1 MGFLCGRGGVVL
13 LSRAGTGAA
22 LHRRRPSHPGTYW
35 SGPSGSRGRSPGCP
49 TRRRPVLRPGRKT
62 SFTTLGT
69 STPPRYPPRMIPT
82 VVWGTG
88 NVGRAAIRAVD
99 AHPALELTAVIVHD
113 PAKAGRDAGELAG
126 LGHRLGVTATR
137 DIEAVLAARP
147 AAVVYAASGDIRPD
161 DALADI
167 TRAITAGA
175 VVVSPA
181 LYPLYDHRSAPPEFR
196 DPVLAAI
203 AEGGGSLFAS
213 GVDPGWGN
221 DVLPLLISGLGTT
234 VDAIRC
240 QEIFDYS
247 TYDQPDSV
255 RHLVGMGHPMDYEPM
270 MLMPSIPTMVWGGQI
285 RMMARALGVELDE
298 IRETSQRRAL
308 DTTVHTPS
316 MGVFE
321 AGTQGAIRFEVQGV
335 VGGEPRIVIEHVTRI
350 HPSCAPDW
358 PVPPDGGAGAHRV
371 VIEGRPRIEVTVEAT
386 DEGENRSAGGNATAV
401 GRLVGAIDWLVA
413 AEPGLYDALDV
424 PLRPAVGR
432 LGRKQP

>member
-1 MGFLCGRGGVVL
+1 
-13 LSRAGTGAA
+13 
-22 LHRRRPSHPGTYW
+22 
-35 SGPSGSRGRSPGCP
+35 
-49 TRRRPVLRPGRKT
+49 
-62 SFTTLGT
+62 
-69 STPPRYPPRMIPT
+69 MIPT

-99 AHPALELTAVIVHD
+99 AHPALELVSVIVHN
-113 PAKAGRDAGELAG
+113 PAKVGRDAGELAG
-126 LGHRLGVTATR
+126 LDHALGVTAT
-137 DIEAVLAARP
+137 DDVGAVLATRP
-147 AAVVYAASGDIRPD
+147 AAVVYAASGDVRPD

-167 TRAITAGA
+167 TRAVAAGA
-175 VVVSPA
+175 AVVSPA
-181 LYPLYDHRSAPPEFR
+181 LYPLYDHRNAPAEFR
-196 DPVLAAI
+196 DPVLAAV

-221 DVLPLLISGLGTT
+221 DVLPLLLSGLGTT

-255 RHLVGMGHPMDYEPM
+255 RDLVGMGRPMDDEPM
-270 MLMPSIPTMVWGGQI
+270 MLWPSVPTMVWGGQI
-285 RMMARALGVELDE
+285 RMMARALGVELDD

-308 DTTVHTPS
+308 DTTVTTRT
-316 MGVFE
+316 MGTFE
-321 AGTQGAIRFEVQGV
+321 AGTQGAIRFEVQGIV
-335 VGGEPRIVIEHVTRI
+335 EGEPRIVIEHVTRI

-358 PVPPDGGAGAHRV
+358 PTPPDGAGAHRV
-371 VIEGRPRIEVTVEAT
+371 IIEGRPRIEVTVEAT

-424 PLRPAVGR
+424 PLRPAVGK

>member
-1 MGFLCGRGGVVL
+1 
-13 LSRAGTGAA
+13 
-22 LHRRRPSHPGTYW
+22 
-35 SGPSGSRGRSPGCP
+35 
-49 TRRRPVLRPGRKT
+49 
-62 SFTTLGT
+62 
-69 STPPRYPPRMIPT
+69 MIPT

-99 AHPALELTAVIVHD
+99 AHPALELMAVVVHN

-126 LGHRLGVTATR
+126 LGHRLGVAATD

-147 AAVVYAASGDIRPD
+147 TAVVYAASGDIRPD
-161 DALADI
+161 GALADI
-167 TRAITAGA
+167 TRAIAAGA
-175 VVVSPA
+175 AVVSPA
-181 LYPLYDHRSAPPEFR
+181 LYPLYDHRGAPPEFR

-203 AEGGGSLFAS
+203 AAGGGSFFAS

-221 DVLPLLISGLGTT
+221 DVLPLLLSGLGTT

-255 RHLVGMGHPMDYEPM
+255 RHLVGMGHPMDYQPM
-270 MLMPSIPTMVWGGQI
+270 MLVPSVPTMVWGGQI
-285 RMMARALGVELDE
+285 RMMARALGAELDE
-298 IRETSQRRAL
+298 IRETSDRRAL
-308 DTTVHTPS
+308 DTTVSTPS
-316 MGVFE
+316 MGEFE
-321 AGTQGAIRFEVQGV
+321 AGTQGAIRFEVQGI

-350 HPSCAPDW
+350 HASCAPDW
-358 PVPPDGGAGAHRV
+358 PAPPDGGAGAHRV